1 MACVEVAGLGR
12 DLDVDAVVRML
23 SALGRE
29 EAVVAC
35 SETAVQL
42 PQMENSVDV
51 GLGSPSTLRGMDG

>member
-29 EAVVAC
+29 EAVVAFLD
-35 SETAVQL
+35 TVAGV
-42 PQMENSVDV
+42 PQTGNSVEC
-51 GLGSPSTLRGMDG
+51 